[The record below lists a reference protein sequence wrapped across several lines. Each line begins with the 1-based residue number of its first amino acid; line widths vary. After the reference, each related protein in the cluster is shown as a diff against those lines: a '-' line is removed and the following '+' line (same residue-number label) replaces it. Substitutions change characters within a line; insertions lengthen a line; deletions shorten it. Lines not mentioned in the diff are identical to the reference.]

1 MSGLELLSPDH
12 RRLFIGGSWREANSG
27 ATFKVRD
34 PADGSVITE
43 VADGDVNDAV
53 DALDAAVA
61 VQQEWGTT
69 APRERGEILRR
80 AFELITERADDFAE
94 LMSLEMG
101 KTVKEAKGEVT
112 YGAEF
117 FRWFSEEA
125 VRIHG
130 RWMQAPA
137 GGSRLLTIKK
147 PVGPCLFITPWNF
160 PLAMG
165 TRKIGPAIAAGCTMV
180 VKPAELTP
188 LTMLALAATLEEVGL
203 PAGVLNIVTTSD
215 SKSLSKALMADDRLR
230 KVSFTGST
238 TVGKVII
245 RQSADE
251 LQRVSMELGG
261 NAPFIVFEDADVD
274 AAVDGA
280 MIAKMRNMGE
290 ACTAANRFL
299 VHESVAG
306 AFAEKLGARM
316 GALVVGRGQDDGVDV
331 GPLIDQNAVDSVS
344 QLVTDAVHDGA
355 RVITGGTPGDGPGH
369 FYPPTVLVD
378 VPAESEIVRQE
389 IFGPV
394 APITTF
400 SSEEEAIAAAND
412 TEYGLASYVYTRDL
426 ARTIRVAE
434 RLQFGMVGINSGLIS
449 NAAAPFGGVKASGF
463 GREGSFEGID
473 EYLDTDVRRP
483 ARRLTPRRWR
493 STATPRRSTATSP
506 PRPTARPASATGR
519 CRSPT
524 TPRCSR
530 GCRPSRSASA
540 RPTWCSR
547 RPAGTAYPPRVR
559 TPACAPRCSVT
570 TTGPSAPTIL
580 ERATQTNEVGRLA
593 TLYPALREIQ
603 PGAGPLLALLEVGA
617 SAGLCLYPD
626 RYLVR
631 WTFPYGRARGRPT
644 RSARCSSA
652 RYDRGADVSGA
663 GPGRL
668 AGRHRPRTSRRH
680 RRRGGPLAGDDGLA
694 RAGGAPRAAAPAVR
708 DRPRRPAVPRPG
720 RPAGRPARPGRAG
733 AAGGDAGGLPLRRD
747 RLPRARRPRALR
759 ER

>member
-1 MSGLELLSPDH
+1 MSGLELLIPEH
-12 RRLFIGGSWREANSG
+12 RRLFIDGSWREANSG
-27 ATFKVRD
+27 ATFSVRD
-34 PADGSVITE
+34 PADGSVIAD

-53 DALDAAVA
+53 DALDAAA
-61 VQQEWGTT
+61 EMQQEWGTT

-137 GGSRLLTIKK
+137 GGSRLLTIRK

-203 PAGVLNIVTTSD
+203 PAGVLNVVTTSD

-238 TVGKVII
+238 AVGKVII

-299 VHESVAG
+299 VHESVADG
-306 AFAEKLGARM
+306 FAEKLGARM

-355 RVITGGTPGDGPGH
+355 RLVTGGQPGDGPGT

-400 SSEEEAIAAAND
+400 ASEDEAIDRAND

-473 EYLDTDVRRP
+473 EYLDTTYV
-483 ARRLTPRRWR
+483 AL
-493 STATPRRSTATSP
+493 
-506 PRPTARPASATGR
+506 
-519 CRSPT
+519 
-524 TPRCSR
+524 
-530 GCRPSRSASA
+530 
-540 RPTWCSR
+540 
-547 RPAGTAYPPRVR
+547 PAG
-559 TPACAPRCSVT
+559 
-570 TTGPSAPTIL
+570 
-580 ERATQTNEVGRLA
+580 
-593 TLYPALREIQ
+593 
-603 PGAGPLLALLEVGA
+603 
-617 SAGLCLYPD
+617 
-626 RYLVR
+626 
-631 WTFPYGRARGRPT
+631 
-644 RSARCSSA
+644 
-652 RYDRGADVSGA
+652 
-663 GPGRL
+663 
-668 AGRHRPRTSRRH
+668 
-680 RRRGGPLAGDDGLA
+680 
-694 RAGGAPRAAAPAVR
+694 
-708 DRPRRPAVPRPG
+708 
-720 RPAGRPARPGRAG
+720 
-733 AAGGDAGGLPLRRD
+733 
-747 RLPRARRPRALR
+747 
-759 ER
+759 